1 MEAFITRKGRVMVM
15 DDEEVIRKLLHDELT
30 DVGYEVELTVNGA
43 EVIERYRKAKE
54 SGQPF
59 DAVILDLTVPGGMGG
74 KEVIR
79 KLLEIDP
86 NVKAIVSSGYS
97 TDPIMADF
105 KEYGFSGVVAKPYNL
120 EQMKKV
126 LFSIIGKNG

>member
-1 MEAFITRKGRVMVM
+1 MGKSLVDGRYLYRGKAICHSLQPSPDLLIKIT
-15 DDEEVIRKLLHDELT
+15 L
-30 DVGYEVELTVNGA
+30 N
-43 EVIERYRKAKE
+43 
-54 SGQPF
+54 
-59 DAVILDLTVPGGMGG
+59 AVILDLTVPGGMGG

-97 TDPIMADF
+97 TDPIMSGF
-105 KEYGFSGVVAKPYNL
+105 KEYGFSGVDAKPYNL
-120 EQMKKV
+120 EQMKKM